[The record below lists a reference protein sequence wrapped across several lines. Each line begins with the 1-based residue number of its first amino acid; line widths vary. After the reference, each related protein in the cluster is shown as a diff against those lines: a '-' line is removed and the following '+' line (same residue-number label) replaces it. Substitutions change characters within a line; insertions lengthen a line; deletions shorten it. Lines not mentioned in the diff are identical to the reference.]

1 MKTAQNAAI
10 KPAIFLAFIPPAWVW
25 LLILMFTGQDIFAA
39 EQMDPN
45 LVPSLF
51 SSDLVPADSIARLA
65 ELVFVTATAIF
76 TGMGGLFAGAVI
88 FFHCQTKDDRG
99 GSAQTYTPVLTSREV
114 FTRESCPRSHSH

>member
-10 KPAIFLAFIPPAWVW
+10 KPAIYLAFIPPAWVW
-25 LLILMFTGQDIFAA
+25 LLIFMLIGQGTYAA
-39 EQMDPN
+39 EQLEDN

-76 TGMGGLFAGAVI
+76 TGMGGLFASAAI
-88 FFHCQTKDDRG
+88 FLRCQTKEDRG
-99 GSAQTYTPVLTSREV
+99 GSAQTYAPVLTSREA